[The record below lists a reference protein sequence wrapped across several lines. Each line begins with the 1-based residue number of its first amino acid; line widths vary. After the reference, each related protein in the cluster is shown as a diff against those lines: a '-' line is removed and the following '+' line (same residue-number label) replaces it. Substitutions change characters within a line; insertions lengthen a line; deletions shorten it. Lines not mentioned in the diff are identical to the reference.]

1 MQEVRSV
8 VIPSNYPE
16 RTGKHFIR
24 CCNRQTPQ
32 SGDISIAG
40 AILQH
45 TGNILELSQERL
57 SAEAHLSG
65 ASISRFIRRCGFESF
80 QSFKNQFERF
90 LSQRTLRRS
99 KHFLAAYH
107 DQSDMDVGR
116 QLYDDAVQNLKATMD
131 DLPLPLLEQTARM
144 MCQSRTVYLVGD
156 GRDLYCF
163 YSLQLD
169 LLCSGRA
176 AYFYNVD
183 EVSEHTMP
191 PMDSR
196 TLVLLLSVNPF
207 WYHEEIASLC
217 DAARKARACTVLFTQ
232 GSPSEDVKANF
243 CCRYGRPGSV
253 NDGYYSLYFLAQ
265 LLSVLFYRA
274 Q

>member
-90 LSQRTLRRS
+90 LSQRSLRRS

-176 AYFYNVD
+176 A
-183 EVSEHTMP
+183 STMATTRCTFWPSCSAFCFTAPSDIPHYGSLSGAQP
-191 PMDSR
+191 PECLYKTKERR
-196 TLVLLLSVNPF
+196 TN
-207 WYHEEIASLC
+207 HG
-217 DAARKARACTVLFTQ
+217 K
-232 GSPSEDVKANF
+232 
-243 CCRYGRPGSV
+243 
-253 NDGYYSLYFLAQ
+253 
-265 LLSVLFYRA
+265 
-274 Q
+274 